1 MKTRL
6 QKSID
11 GTVTG
16 YSLNLSS
23 NETYEWAHKSGAAW
37 PCSTLSGS
45 RLWVDVDSNGLCD
58 IAVDNQVTDLDVDG
72 TELDA
77 IVSDH
82 LKKEAQH
89 LWPVWA

>member
-45 RLWVDVDSNGLCD
+45 RLRVDVDSNGLCD
-58 IAVDNQVTDLDVDG
+58 IAIDGQCPDGVDG

-82 LKKEAQH
+82 LKKEAHH
-89 LWPVWA
+89 LWPCWA